1 MPLPKISPAEYELT
15 LPSNGKTIKYRP
27 FLVREEKIL
36 ILALE
41 SENQKQI
48 TTAVRQVIKE
58 CVLTKGIKVDQLPS
72 FDIEYLFLN
81 IRGKSVGESIELMVT
96 CGDDGKTE
104 VPVTVLIDDIEVSTN
119 DEHNTDI
126 ELSDGYSVKMKYPS
140 LNQFI
145 ETNFSQD
152 DEDAVEKSFEMI
164 ATSIDMVYNDK
175 DMFAASEC
183 TKKELKEWVESL
195 TSAQFQKIEQF
206 FETMPKLTHT
216 LEVVNPNTKK
226 KNTIVLEGLTDFSP
240 KYVSY

>member
-1 MPLPKISPAEYELT
+1 MPLPKISTAEYELK

-119 DEHNTDI
+119 DEHDTDI

-140 LNQFI
+140 LSQFI
-145 ETNFSQD
+145 ETNFNQD
-152 DEDAVEKSFEMI
+152 SEDAVEKSFEMI

-195 TSAQFQKIEQF
+195 TSAQFQKIEKF

-226 KNTIVLEGLTDFSP
+226 KNTIVLEGLTDFFA
-240 KYVSY
+240 

>member
-1 MPLPKISPAEYELT
+1 MPLPKISTAEYELT

-41 SENQKQI
+41 SEDQKQI
-48 TTAVRQVIKE
+48 TTAVKQVLKE
-58 CVLTKGIKVDQLPS
+58 CVLTKGVKVDQLPS

-119 DEHNTDI
+119 DEHDTDI

-140 LNQFI
+140 LSQFI
-145 ETNFSQD
+145 ETNFNQD
-152 DEDAVEKSFEMI
+152 SEDAVEKSFEMI

-195 TSAQFQKIEQF
+195 TSAQFQKIEKF

-226 KNTIVLEGLTDFSP
+226 KNTIVLEGLTDFFA
-240 KYVSY
+240 

>member
-1 MPLPKISPAEYELT
+1 MPLPKISTAEYELK

-27 FLVREEKIL
+27 FLVREEKVL

-48 TTAVRQVIKE
+48 TTAVKQVIKE

-119 DEHNTDI
+119 DEHDTDI

-195 TSAQFQKIEQF
+195 TSAQFQKIEKF

-226 KNTIVLEGLTDFSP
+226 KNTIVLEGLTDFFA
-240 KYVSY
+240 